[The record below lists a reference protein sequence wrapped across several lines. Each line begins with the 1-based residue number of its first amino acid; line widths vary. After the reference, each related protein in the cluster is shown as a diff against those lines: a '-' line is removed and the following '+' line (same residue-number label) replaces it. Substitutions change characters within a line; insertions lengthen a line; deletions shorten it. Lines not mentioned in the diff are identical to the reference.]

1 MKKDLQHKIDETLA
15 SLDGIQPANAPTDLW
30 DRLQERI
37 GALPREAKVIPMRR
51 VWQAAAAIALMIGL
65 NIALLAYNSRQT
77 KLSNSPET
85 IANAYFSDPINNY

>member
-1 MKKDLQHKIDETLA
+1 MESPLQHKINETLA
-15 SLDGIQPANAPTDLW
+15 SLDGIQPVTAPTDLW

-37 GALPREAKVIPMRR
+37 AALPLEAKVIPMRR

-65 NIALLAYNSRQT
+65 NIALLAYNSRQAT
-77 KLSNSPET
+77 VSNSPET